1 MDRLERVTSELLF
14 GGLYFQ
20 RGARC
25 IGLLVKFSSGRD
37 SLYDAMTSTGG
48 LSRHW
53 KLADVSFTGVCLLVI
68 AVQLLLFSRSD
79 NVAANKISESK
90 KRE

>member
-1 MDRLERVTSELLF
+1 MAAFIFREALDVLGCWS
-14 GGLYFQ
+14 
-20 RGARC
+20 
-25 IGLLVKFSSGRD
+25 KFSSGRD

-48 LSRHW
+48 HSRRW